1 MISPNLADKLGAT
14 GPSLKYLLSTCGG
27 GKEEKSGRRVSGVV
41 LRSMA
46 GRMSRLPQLV
56 ECTNIPQDKR
66 EIITPEMAGQ
76 FPHLQEIAEE
86 ILAYDHKAKVEILIG
101 RDAPELLKI
110 RESRNGPKGAPWVQ
124 RLDLGWT
131 VSGQRC
137 LNRVGGPIHISAR
150 RTAVEYPD
158 PTLKFFLEQRRYTL
172 QFCEARDRTMS

>member
-1 MISPNLADKLGAT
+1 MGAT

-110 RESRNGPKGAPWVQ
+110 RESRNGLKGAP
-124 RLDLGWT
+124 
-131 VSGQRC
+131 
-137 LNRVGGPIHISAR
+137 
-150 RTAVEYPD
+150 
-158 PTLKFFLEQRRYTL
+158 
-172 QFCEARDRTMS
+172 